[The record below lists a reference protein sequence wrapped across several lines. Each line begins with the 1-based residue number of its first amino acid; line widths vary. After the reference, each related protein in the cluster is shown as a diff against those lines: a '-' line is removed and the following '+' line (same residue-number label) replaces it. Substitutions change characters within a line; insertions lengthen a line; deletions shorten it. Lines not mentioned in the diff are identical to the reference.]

1 MERIKGCLVFCVF
14 HLSQLLISPFLSV
27 FVFLSL
33 IRSNIRHIRLA
44 HLKSLRKHGFV
55 AIPNFYTKE
64 YCESIIY
71 SFDKYE
77 SENLTS
83 LTHNSDLRL
92 FHAEVVFNQLNIF
105 YNDQLL
111 NKIASSYIGF
121 PIRNSGCLVNR
132 VPPMSGDFGSGGSW
146 HRDANFPQFKA
157 LVYLSEVHDTNDGAF
172 QYIPRSNRILSIL
185 KDSFLLDRRISMTR
199 WSENEVQ
206 QRYSTGSIKSV
217 LGSPGTLILFD
228 TSLLHRGAANL
239 NTSKSRYAMTNYY
252 YPKFGSIGQ
261 YF

>member
-1 MERIKGCLVFCVF
+1 MDRTKQYIVFTLFQISRYLLSPIRLCLV
-14 HLSQLLISPFLSV
+14 HLQLFLSGNSKID
-27 FVFLSL
+27 LKHLTSL
-33 IRSNIRHIRLA
+33 H
-44 HLKSLRKHGFV
+44 KHGFV
-55 AIPNFYTKE
+55 VISNFYTKE
-64 YCESIIY
+64 YCESVMSGY
-71 SFDKYE
+71 DEYE
-77 SENLTS
+77 SANSITLNC
-83 LTHNSDLRL
+83 NSDFRL
-92 FHAEVVFNQLNIF
+92 FHAEVVINQLNLFFDHPI
-105 YNDQLL
+105 L
-111 NKIASSYIGF
+111 NKIANAYIGL
-121 PIRNSGCLVNR
+121 PTRNSSCLVNR

-157 LVYLSEVHDTNDGAF
+157 LVYLSEIHNTNDGAF
-172 QYIPRSNRILSIL
+172 QYIPRSNRIHSIL

-206 QRYSTGSIKSV
+206 QRYSTDSIKSV

-261 YF
+261 YL

>member
-1 MERIKGCLVFCVF
+1 MKRIKDCLVFCVF
-14 HLSQLLISPFLSV
+14 HLSHIFTSPFIFF
-27 FVFLSL
+27 FVFLFH
-33 IRSNIRHIRLA
+33 IRSNILHIRLT

-64 YCESIIY
+64 YCESIIH

-77 SENLTS
+77 SENLAS
-83 LTHNSDLRL
+83 LMHNSDLRL
-92 FHAEVVFNQLNIF
+92 FHAEFVFNELNIF
-105 YNDQLL
+105 FDNQLL
-111 NKIASSYIGF
+111 NRIASSYIGF
-121 PIRNSGCLVNR
+121 PTRNSGCLVNR

-157 LVYLSEVHDTNDGAF
+157 LVYLSEVHETNDGAF
-172 QYIPRSNRILSIL
+172 QYIARSNRTLAIL
-185 KDSFLLDRRISMTR
+185 KDSFLLGRRFSDTR
-199 WSENEVQ
+199 WSEDEVH
-206 QRYSTGSIKSV
+206 QRYSSARIKTV
-217 LGSPGTLILFD
+217 LGSPGTLVLFD

-261 YF
+261 YL